1 MCKNLEKERTKVNN
15 KRKKGV
21 SLIALVITIIVIIIL
36 ATIAFFASTGT
47 VENANYAKF
56 TTNIS
61 EVESEI
67 REKALSL
74 KGDEALRGKQLTDGQ
89 IYNYVAKG
97 GKTDSDY
104 LNESS
109 TPKYTIIDEAS
120 NINLPEMKVNT
131 PTETNVKITY
141 AVTDEGEVF
150 VWPPYGYDNE
160 YYVTGSEKVDKDQA
174 EKPGAG
180 DIDIKIDN
188 NVITIKKDE
197 DGKIKNEDGT
207 STDEPDVP
215 IKIKLTKPNIT
226 GSYVYN
232 GNTQTVTLSVFDSN
246 TMAVSG
252 NTRKNAGSQAVTVS
266 LKDTS
271 KYEWSDGTTSAVVL
285 NWTVAKKSI
294 SVSWSNLNFECDG
307 ANHVPIATL
316 NGVVAG
322 DTVSVNVSGTAST
335 EGEHTATAT
344 LTGSSA
350 ENYELTNTTTKFTI
364 VKTTV
369 NVSTLTITLSG
380 TSFTYTGAEIKPTVT
395 IKNGATTLSA
405 GTDYTLSYG
414 NNKNAGTATIT
425 IKGNG
430 KYVGTT
436 TKNFTIERA
445 KTAMATASNKSY
457 TGSAQIGVTGTN
469 VDLSGTTSATSVG
482 TYTATATPKANY
494 AWSDGTTTSKTL
506 TWKITEKA
514 SASLTVTLATTT
526 YTYDGTAKEPVITVK
541 DGSTTLTFGTHYTV
555 SYSNNTNAGTA
566 TVTITMKGN
575 YSGTITKNFTIER
588 AKTASATASDKTYNG
603 SAQMGVTG
611 TNVDLSGTTSA
622 TNVGIYTA
630 TATPKANYAWSDGTT
645 TSKTLTWKIT
655 EKASSDIV
663 VTLSETVYTYDGT
676 AKEPEVTVKDGTKT
690 LTAGTD
696 YTVSYSN
703 NINAGTATVT
713 ITLKGNYNGTITKT
727 FTIERA
733 KTATASASDKVY
745 TGANQVGVIGT
756 NVDLVG
762 TTSAIN
768 VGTYTATATP
778 KTNYAWADGSITSKA
793 LTWKITAKTGND
805 ITAEIETTVYTY
817 DGTAKEPT
825 VAVKD
830 GTKTLTAGTDY
841 TVSYSNNINA
851 GTATV
856 TITLKGNYSGKITKT
871 FTIERAKTATAT
883 ASDKV
888 YTGANQVGVV
898 GTNVD
903 LTGTTSATNV
913 GTYTATAT
921 PKANYAWA
929 DGSIDEREL
938 VWKIVAKGTDDIT
951 AILAETVYT
960 YDGTAKEPEVI
971 VKDGTKVLVAGTDY
985 DVEYKD
991 NVNAGTATVT
1001 ITLKGNYSGIIT
1013 KTFTIERAKTATATA
1028 SNKTYIGAAQ
1038 IGVTGV
1044 NVDLKGTVS
1053 ATAVGTYT
1061 ATATPKANYA
1071 WADGT
1076 ITSKTLTWKITEK
1089 ASSDIVATL
1098 SETVYTYDGTAK
1110 EPEVTVKDGTK
1121 VLVAGTDYDVE
1132 YKDNVN
1138 AGTATVTIT
1147 LKGNYSGTITK
1158 TFTIERAKTA
1168 TAAASDKIYTGEL
1181 QTGVT
1186 GVNVNLVGVLSAT
1199 NIGTYTATAT
1209 PKTNYAWADGS
1220 TTSKT
1225 LTWKITAKSGTDI
1238 TASLSSTTYVYDG
1251 TAKEPT
1257 VSVKDGTKTLTAG
1270 TDYTVS
1276 YSNNINAGTATVTIT
1291 MKGNYS
1297 GTITKNFT
1305 IERAKTASATASDKT
1320 YNGSAQM
1327 GVTGTNVDLSGTTS
1341 ATNVGIYTATA
1352 TPKANYA
1359 WSDGTTTSKTL
1370 TWKITEK
1377 ASSSLTVTLATTTYT
1392 YDGTAKEPTVA
1403 VKDGTK
1409 TLTAGTD
1416 YTVSYSNNINAGTAT
1431 VTITL
1436 KGNYNGTI
1444 TKTFTIERAK
1454 TATASAS
1461 DKVYTGANQVGVIGT
1476 NVDLVGTTSA
1486 TNVGTYTATATP
1498 KTNYAWADGSTTSKA
1513 LTWKITA
1520 KTGND
1525 ITAELETTVY
1535 TYDGTAKEPTVT
1547 VKDGTKVLVVGTDY
1561 GVKYIDNVNAGT
1573 ATVRITLK
1581 GNYSGTITKTFTIE
1595 RAKTATATASD
1606 KVYTGANQVGVVGT
1620 NVDLTGTTSAT
1631 NVGTYTATATP
1642 KVNYAWADGTITSK
1656 TLTWMI
1662 SAKSGNDITAEL
1674 GTTVYTYD
1682 GAAKEPTVTVKDG
1695 TKTLTAG
1702 TDYTVSYSNNINAG
1716 TATVTITLKGNYEGT
1731 IEKTFTIER
1740 AKTATAIA
1748 SNKTYIGAAQ
1758 IGVTGVNVDLKGTV
1772 SATAVGTYTA
1782 TATPKANYAWAD
1794 GSTTSKTL
1802 TWKITEKA
1810 SSDIVATLSETVYTY
1825 DGTAKEPEV
1834 TVKDGTKVLVV
1845 GTDYTV
1851 SYSNNI
1857 NAGTAT
1863 VTITLKGNYSGT
1875 ITKTFTIERSK
1886 TATATASDKV
1896 YTGANQ
1902 VGVIGTNVDLVGTTS
1917 ATNVG
1922 TYTATA
1928 TPKANYAWADGSTDA
1943 KTLTWKITEKASS
1956 DIVATLSETVYTYD
1970 GTAKEPTVTVKDG
1983 TKVLV
1988 AGTDY
1993 DVEYIDNVN
2002 AGTATVTITLK
2013 GNYSGTITKT
2023 FTIERA
2029 KTATAAASDKIYT
2042 GELQTGVTGV
2052 NVNLVG
2058 VLSATNIGTY
2068 TATATP
2074 KTNYAWADGST
2085 TSKTLTWKITA
2096 KSGTDIT
2103 ASLSSTTYVYDGTAK
2118 EPTVSVKDGTKTL
2131 TAGTDYTVSYSNN
2144 INAGTATVTI
2154 TLKGNYSGTITKTFT
2169 IERAKTATATASDK
2183 VYTGANQVGITGT
2196 NIDLSGTTSATNVG
2210 TYTATA
2216 TPKANYAW
2224 SDGTTT
2230 AKTLTWKITEK
2241 ASSSLTVTLATTTYT
2256 YDGTAKEPA
2265 VTVKDGSTTL
2275 TSGTHYTVSYSN
2287 NTNAGTATVTI
2298 TMKGNYSGT
2307 ITKNFTIERAKT
2319 ASATA
2324 SDKTYNGSAQMGVTG
2339 TNVDLSGTTSA
2350 TNAGTY
2356 TATATPKANYAWSDG
2371 TTTSKTL
2378 NWKITEKASSSLTV
2392 TLVTTTYTYDGT
2404 AKEPAVTVKDGST
2417 TLTSGTHYTVSYSNN
2432 TNAGTATVTITM
2444 KGNYS
2449 GTITKNFTIER
2460 AKTASATASDKTY
2473 NGTVQTG
2480 VTGINVNLIGI
2491 LSAKDVG
2498 TYTATATPKANY
2510 AWSDG
2515 TTTSK
2520 TLTWKITEKASA
2532 SLTVTLA
2539 TTTYTYDGTAK
2550 EPVITVKDGSTTLTF
2565 GTHYT
2570 VSYSN
2575 NTNAGTATVT
2585 ITMKGNYSGTIT
2597 KNFTIERAKT
2607 ASATAS
2613 DKTYNG
2619 SAQMGVTGTNV
2630 DLSGTTSATN
2640 VGTYT
2645 ATATP
2650 KANYAWS
2657 DGTTTAKTLTWKTIA
2672 KTLTVT
2678 PTSGQGKAYGTSDNV
2693 LTYTYG
2699 GQVSGQTPA
2708 FKGALARGIGEE
2720 PGDYIINKGTLALK
2734 DNGTFLAKNYTLVLS
2749 STTVCFTIFVND
2761 TYL

>member
-15 KRKKGV
+15 KRKKGI

-188 NVITIKKDE
+188 NVITIKKDD

-252 NTRKNAGSQAVTVS
+252 NTRKDAGNQAVTVS

-369 NVSTLTITLSG
+369 NVNTLTITLSG
-380 TSFTYTGAEIKPTVT
+380 TSFTYTEAEIKPTVT

-430 KYVGTT
+430 KYVGTI

-469 VDLSGTTSATSVG
+469 VDLSGTTSATNVGTYTATATPKANYAWSDGTTTAKTLTWKITEKASSSLTVTLATTTYTYDGTAKEPAVTVKDGSTTLTLNTYYTVSYSNNVNAGTATITITMKGNYSGTITKNFTIERAKTAVATASNKSYTGSAQIGVTGTNVDLSGTTSATNIG

-526 YTYDGTAKEPVITVK
+526 YTYDGTAREPVITVK
-541 DGSTTLTFGTHYTV
+541 DSSTTLTLNTHYTV
-555 SYSNNTNAGTA
+555 AYSNNTNAGTA

-588 AKTASATASDKTYNG
+588 AKTASATASDKTYN
-603 SAQMGVTG
+603 SSVQMGVTG

-645 TSKTLTWKIT
+645 TSKTL
-655 EKASSDIV
+655 
-663 VTLSETVYTYDGT
+663 
-676 AKEPEVTVKDGTKT
+676 
-690 LTAGTD
+690 
-696 YTVSYSN
+696 N
-703 NINAGTATVT
+703 
-713 ITLKGNYNGTITKT
+713 
-727 FTIERA
+727 
-733 KTATASASDKVY
+733 
-745 TGANQVGVIGT
+745 
-756 NVDLVG
+756 
-762 TTSAIN
+762 
-768 VGTYTATATP
+768 
-778 KTNYAWADGSITSKA
+778 
-793 LTWKITAKTGND
+793 
-805 ITAEIETTVYTY
+805 
-817 DGTAKEPT
+817 
-825 VAVKD
+825 
-830 GTKTLTAGTDY
+830 
-841 TVSYSNNINA
+841 
-851 GTATV
+851 
-856 TITLKGNYSGKITKT
+856 
-871 FTIERAKTATAT
+871 
-883 ASDKV
+883 
-888 YTGANQVGVV
+888 
-898 GTNVD
+898 
-903 LTGTTSATNV
+903 
-913 GTYTATAT
+913 
-921 PKANYAWA
+921 
-929 DGSIDEREL
+929 
-938 VWKIVAKGTDDIT
+938 
-951 AILAETVYT
+951 
-960 YDGTAKEPEVI
+960 
-971 VKDGTKVLVAGTDY
+971 
-985 DVEYKD
+985 
-991 NVNAGTATVT
+991 
-1001 ITLKGNYSGIIT
+1001 
-1013 KTFTIERAKTATATA
+1013 
-1028 SNKTYIGAAQ
+1028 
-1038 IGVTGV
+1038 
-1044 NVDLKGTVS
+1044 
-1053 ATAVGTYT
+1053 
-1061 ATATPKANYA
+1061 
-1071 WADGT
+1071 
-1076 ITSKTLTWKITEK
+1076 
-1089 ASSDIVATL
+1089 
-1098 SETVYTYDGTAK
+1098 
-1110 EPEVTVKDGTK
+1110 
-1121 VLVAGTDYDVE
+1121 
-1132 YKDNVN
+1132 
-1138 AGTATVTIT
+1138 
-1147 LKGNYSGTITK
+1147 
-1158 TFTIERAKTA
+1158 
-1168 TAAASDKIYTGEL
+1168 
-1181 QTGVT
+1181 
-1186 GVNVNLVGVLSAT
+1186 
-1199 NIGTYTATAT
+1199 
-1209 PKTNYAWADGS
+1209 
-1220 TTSKT
+1220 
-1225 LTWKITAKSGTDI
+1225 
-1238 TASLSSTTYVYDG
+1238 
-1251 TAKEPT
+1251 
-1257 VSVKDGTKTLTAG
+1257 
-1270 TDYTVS
+1270 
-1276 YSNNINAGTATVTIT
+1276 
-1291 MKGNYS
+1291 
-1297 GTITKNFT
+1297 
-1305 IERAKTASATASDKT
+1305 
-1320 YNGSAQM
+1320 
-1327 GVTGTNVDLSGTTS
+1327 
-1341 ATNVGIYTATA
+1341 
-1352 TPKANYA
+1352 
-1359 WSDGTTTSKTL
+1359 
-1370 TWKITEK
+1370 WKITEK

-1454 TATASAS
+1454 TATATAS

-1620 NVDLTGTTSAT
+1620 NVDLTGTITAT
-1631 NVGTYTATATP
+1631 EVGTYIATATP
-1642 KVNYAWADGTITSK
+1642 KSNYAWADGTITSK
-1656 TLTWMI
+1656 TLTWKI

-1748 SNKTYIGAAQ
+1748 SNKTYTGAAQ

-1794 GSTTSKTL
+1794 GSTDAKTL

-1834 TVKDGTKVLVV
+1834 TVKDETKVLVV

-1928 TPKANYAWADGSTDA
+1928 TPKTNYAWADGSITS
-1943 KTLTWKITEKASS
+1943 KTLTWKITAKSGTDITAELSS
-1956 DIVATLSETVYTYD
+1956 TTYVYD
-1970 GTAKEPTVTVKDG
+1970 GTAKEPTVIVKDG

-2023 FTIERA
+2023 FTIERT

-2058 VLSATNIGTY
+2058 VLSATNVGTY

-2118 EPTVSVKDGTKTL
+2118 EPTVTVKDGTKTL
-2131 TAGTDYTVSYSNN
+2131 VVGTDYDVEYRDNVNAGTATVTITMKGNYSGTITKNFTIERAKTAVATASNKSYTGTAQIGVTGTNVDLSGTTSATNVGTYTATATPKANYAWSDGTTTAKTLNWKITEKASSSLTVTLATTTYTYDGTAKEPTVAVKDGTNTLAAGTDYTVSYSNN
-2144 INAGTATVTI
+2144 INAGVATVTI
-2154 TLKGNYSGTITKTFT
+2154 TMKGNYSGTITKNFT
-2169 IERAKTATATASDK
+2169 IERAKTASATASDK
-2183 VYTGANQVGITGT
+2183 TYNGSAQMGVTGT
-2196 NIDLSGTTSATNVG
+2196 NVDLSGTTSATNVG

-2241 ASSSLTVTLATTTYT
+2241 ASSSLTVTLVTTTYT

-2275 TSGTHYTVSYSN
+2275 TLNTHYTVAYSS

-2350 TNAGTY
+2350 TNVGTY

-2371 TTTSKTL
+2371 TTTAKTL
-2378 NWKITEKASSSLTV
+2378 TWKITEKASSSLTV

-2417 TLTSGTHYTVSYSNN
+2417 TLTS
-2432 TNAGTATVTITM
+2432 
-2444 KGNYS
+2444 
-2449 GTITKNFTIER
+2449 
-2460 AKTASATASDKTY
+2460 
-2473 NGTVQTG
+2473 
-2480 VTGINVNLIGI
+2480 
-2491 LSAKDVG
+2491 
-2498 TYTATATPKANY
+2498 
-2510 AWSDG
+2510 
-2515 TTTSK
+2515 
-2520 TLTWKITEKASA
+2520 
-2532 SLTVTLA
+2532 
-2539 TTTYTYDGTAK
+2539 
-2550 EPVITVKDGSTTLTF
+2550 

-2678 PTSGQGKAYGTSDNV
+2678 PTSGQGKSYGTSDNV
-2693 LTYTYG
+2693 LTYTYE

-2708 FKGALARGIGEE
+2708 FEGALARQTGEY

-2749 STTVCFTIFVND
+2749 STTVYFTIFPDDN
-2761 TYL
+2761 YL